1 MVKREF
7 KAMSNLFRLFA
18 DENRL
23 KIVFSLTEGQ
33 QSVSSIMQKTKLTLV
48 SYHLR
53 MLRGQ
58 KLVDAERH
66 GPFIRCVVKLRRSGR
81 RYQALTP

>member
-1 MVKREF
+1 
-7 KAMSNLFRLFA
+7 MSNLFRLFA

>member
-1 MVKREF
+1 
-7 KAMSNLFRLFA
+7 MSNLFRLFA

-66 GPFIRCVVKLRRSGR
+66 GPFIRCAVKLRRSGR